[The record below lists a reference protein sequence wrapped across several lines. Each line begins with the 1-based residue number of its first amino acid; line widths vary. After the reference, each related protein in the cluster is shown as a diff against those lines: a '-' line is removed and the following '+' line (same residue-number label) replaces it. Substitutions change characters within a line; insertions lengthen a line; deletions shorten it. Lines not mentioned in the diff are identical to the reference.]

1 MERSQLC
8 RRSHRFCIGT
18 SGSYRSSAWKEQQI
32 VGTRLVHLIE
42 KHSEELAIGL
52 TDKLRLSERTSD
64 FRKIPAAELQN
75 TAAGLYH
82 NLGEWLLK
90 KTEKDIEAHFVSIA
104 KRRAADGIGLQQL
117 VWALILSR
125 NHLYRFLLGSAFADS
140 IFELYSELELQQL
153 VSQFFE
159 RAIYYSAAGYEEA
172 RERDRAK
179 ATATS
184 AGQIRHAGRLR
195 KVISRVVISR

>member
-1 MERSQLC
+1 M
-8 RRSHRFCIGT
+8 
-18 SGSYRSSAWKEQQI
+18 
-32 VGTRLVHLIE
+32 GTRLVHLIE